1 MAPVICVPTKELK
14 NTQSFTATVQEAE
27 GPVIVTKNGKE
38 AFVSMSLDC
47 YDALVREGARARLYE
62 SIDRTFC
69 LLDSRREARAP
80 GRVSMNPSIGRRR
93 ISPLA
98 D

>member
-62 SIDRTFC
+62 SIDRA
-69 LLDSRREARAP
+69 EADIAAGRLIDARGKSSKLRARY
-80 GRVSMNPSIGRRR
+80 G
-93 ISPLA
+93 L
-98 D
+98 